1 MNWTVQEYVAE
12 LCRRNKRCQG
22 RNEALEA
29 EMMELFPPDEEEL
42 VADPCV
48 VVDSEGTILM
58 WYLPGIL
65 CSRRQVWTDWIRPI
79 LKLTMFRA

>member
-12 LCRRNKRCQG
+12 LRRRNNRCRG

-29 EMMELFPPDEEEL
+29 VMMELFPPDEEEL

-58 WYLPGIL
+58 WYLPSSIQLPENNLVEISGVAVKCL
-65 CSRRQVWTDWIRPI
+65 LR
-79 LKLTMFRA
+79 K